1 MTILVKMDN
10 LAEIQQSPGKNSIDM
25 AKEPLR
31 KWSFGRTFTSV
42 RGIRWNLTWIF
53 TMLLRFGQNR
63 HSLRASFC
71 YLNSNISQSHG
82 NFRQIFYFFP
92 DSPFSSTCLLYQGA
106 PLTTFCRVAI
116 FAIFAIVCISGHN
129 WKNCPLRRG
138 DRCLYLSGTMIKCSL
153 MIGLQC

>member
-10 LAEIQQSPGKNSIDM
+10 LAEIQQIPGKNSIDM

-53 TMLLRFGQNR
+53 TSLLRFGQNR

-71 YLNSNISQSHG
+71 YLISNISQMPWQFSSD
-82 NFRQIFYFFP
+82 FLFFSRFAIFVNLSTLP
-92 DSPFSSTCLLYQGA
+92 RSTSDDVLPESPFS
-106 PLTTFCRVAI
+106 PLCAFLDITGKIVRLGEVTG
-116 FAIFAIVCISGHN
+116 VCISLGR
-129 WKNCPLRRG
+129 W
-138 DRCLYLSGTMIKCSL
+138 LSVRL
-153 MIGLQC
+153 W

>member
-10 LAEIQQSPGKNSIDM
+10 LAEIQQIPGKNSIDM

-53 TMLLRFGQNR
+53 TSVLRFGQNR

-71 YLNSNISQSHG
+71 YLISNISQSHG
-82 NFRQIFYFFP
+82 NFVRFFIFFQIRHFRQLVYFTKEHLWRRF
-92 DSPFSSTCLLYQGA
+92 A
-106 PLTTFCRVAI
+106 RV
-116 FAIFAIVCISGHN
+116 AIFAIVCISGHN
-129 WKNCPLRRG
+129 WKNYPLRRG

-153 MIGLQC
+153 MIGL

>member
-10 LAEIQQSPGKNSIDM
+10 LAEIQQSTGKNSIDM

-31 KWSFGRTFTSV
+31 KWPFGRTFSSV
-42 RGIRWNLTWIF
+42 RGIRWNLTF
-53 TMLLRFGQNR
+53 HQPSPFFQNR
-63 HSLRASFC
+63 HFSRASFC
-71 YLNSNISQSHG
+71 YLISNISQSHG
-82 NFRQIFYFFP
+82 NLRQIFYFFHIRH
-92 DSPFSSTCLLYQGA
+92 FRQLVFFTKEHLWRRFA
-106 PLTTFCRVAI
+106 RV
-116 FAIFAIVCISGHN
+116 AIFAIVCISGHN